1 MRRKSLAIVL
11 MLVLALFIQA
21 GCSKAPEAKPTT
33 GAETSKQAA
42 TEATTAAGTE
52 TKKLVFWDFHGGAEK
67 DFFANAVNE
76 YNKLQK
82 GVNIELV
89 IVNQADYTTTKLPT
103 AFANGE
109 GPDIFFVEPGV
120 FMKYAKTGALGDLTS
135 YFDPEVLGDFQPAS
149 IDAVKY
155 QDKILAIPFEQELLG
170 LYYNVDMLKA
180 ANVEVP
186 KTWDELK
193 AAAKKLNTDKV
204 AGLVL
209 PTDKIPY
216 TNFNFF
222 PFMWQAGADVLSED
236 GSKSVFNSPQMAK
249 ALDFFGSF
257 FQDGTAPTKLQ
268 LGPWDIG
275 NIGTGI
281 AAMQV
286 MGTWGINDI
295 ETKYK
300 DVNIGLAPLPYPADG
315 KPATVAG
322 GQKMAINAKNAN
334 VKEAAEFIMWLFG
347 GKDITYASKWV
358 TEAKFAY
365 PPRKS
370 VVDANKELYTKGLRK
385 VFTEQIYDSAIPE
398 LRLPAEVGDILGD
411 TLQSVMFDKVPGEK
425 AVKEASEKIDAALNK

>member
-1 MRRKSLAIVL
+1 MRSKRLVILL
-11 MLVLALFIQA
+11 MLVLTLVAQI
-21 GCSKAPEAKPTT
+21 GYSKAPEP
-33 GAETSKQAA
+33 
-42 TEATTAAGTE
+42 
-52 TKKLVFWDFHGGAEK
+52 KKLVFWYFHGGKEK
-67 DFFANAVNE
+67 DFFVNAVND

-82 GVNIELV
+82 AVKIETV
-89 IVNQADYTTTKLPT
+89 AVNQQDYTTTKLPT

-120 FMKYAKTGALGDLTS
+120 FMKYAKTGVLADLTP
-135 YFDPEVLGDFQPAS
+135 YIKPDVLRDFQPTS
-149 IDAVKY
+149 IAAVKY
-155 QDKILAIPFEQELLG
+155 QGKILALPFELELLG
-170 LYYNVDMLKA
+170 LYYNKDLLKK

-193 AAAKKLNTDKV
+193 AAAKKLNTKQV

-209 PTDKIPY
+209 ATEKGPY

-222 PFMWQAGADVLSED
+222 PFMWQAGGNVLSDD
-236 GSKSVFNSPQMAK
+236 GAKSEFNSPGVAR
-249 ALDFFGSF
+249 ALDFVGF
-257 FQDGTAPTKLQ
+257 FFHEDLAPSKLQ

-275 NIGTGI
+275 NVGTGV

-300 DVNIGLAPLPYPADG
+300 EVPIGLAPLPYPADG

-322 GQKMAINAKNAN
+322 GQKMAINAKGKN
-334 VKEAAEFIMWLFG
+334 VKESAKFIMWLFG
-347 GKDITYASKWV
+347 SKDITYASRWV

-370 VVDANKELYTKGLRK
+370 VVEANQKLYTKGLRK

-411 TLQSVMFDKVPGEK
+411 TLQDVMFNKVPGEK
-425 AVKEASEKIDAALNK
+425 AAKEASDKIDAVLKK